1 MVISGFDPFSFFAG
15 FISASI
21 FWFLIT
27 RARPLWNEM
36 HSGMKEQQ
44 EVAQSRKTNTVEE
57 NHRRN
62 TLRRAQGM
70 HLAAPLFAL
79 DEILQTPL
87 VLAPQPVVDP
97 GSPPAFED
105 VITQTVPYL
114 PSWPEIAAAFGTQTL
129 TLPQA
134 LAGNANLV
142 IIGQPGVGKTV
153 ALAHVASLLANRSEE
168 MGPLQNT
175 IPFLLHVANLKLP
188 ISDEKDALKPIV
200 DSFSEN
206 ASMLDLGR
214 LPAFIQSA
222 FRAGNTLLLVD
233 GYDEITPAEQQVV
246 SEYFKILIKTFP
258 KNRIITTGTPE
269 YLDGLIGLGFAPLS
283 LMAWS
288 ARQSE
293 VFIKQW
299 GDLWSRTVSME
310 AWAQTGPEQVDPLLL
325 NIWLSYENMHLTP
338 LELTLKTWGAYA
350 GDSLGPH
357 VLEAIAT
364 HIRRI
369 APQNTP
375 LAALETLAMQA
386 TLSAQAIF
394 DPRKARDWVRS
405 FEPAEEKIPGQT
417 GELRLP
423 EEESDAPSEEK
434 TAKGKKAEKVATPT
448 YGLLSKMTASGLL
461 VSYTNNRMR
470 FVHPVFAGYLAGRAM
485 TTYNA
490 QEPILN
496 QPDWVGKHLAMRY
509 FAAFGDASKL
519 VQSLMEFSRL
529 PMHRPLMAAARFL
542 RDAPKNAPWRGKL
555 FGTLAAILQT
565 EGIPFGVRGQAMAA
579 FVYSNDS
586 NAAALFR
593 QFATT
598 MSFELVQL
606 AVLGLGAIR
615 DGKAVKVLEQTLGA
629 PSLSVRRA
637 ACMALVAIGTND
649 ALESVAQTLLSGD
662 EDIRRAAAEALASD
676 PVEGHAVLREGIS
689 HSDILLRRAI
699 TYGLG
704 RLEAP
709 WAIEALQKIQI
720 EDDQWVVRNAA
731 TEVLDAKTNI
741 ASRAP
746 RKLKAPSDSPWLVEF
761 AGKQGVGISPGTPAT
776 DVLLQALKSDDA
788 ETRLAALP
796 YLKFVPSEGVV
807 TQLYHAMYKDDP
819 ELREAAFNTLWEIG
833 LSGIKLPDPTQ
844 LGLS

>member
-1 MVISGFDPFSFFAG
+1 
-15 FISASI
+15 
-21 FWFLIT
+21 
-27 RARPLWNEM
+27 
-36 HSGMKEQQ
+36 
-44 EVAQSRKTNTVEE
+44 
-57 NHRRN
+57 
-62 TLRRAQGM
+62 
-70 HLAAPLFAL
+70 
-79 DEILQTPL
+79 
-87 VLAPQPVVDP
+87 
-97 GSPPAFED
+97 
-105 VITQTVPYL
+105 
-114 PSWPEIAAAFGTQTL
+114 
-129 TLPQA
+129 
-134 LAGNANLV
+134 
-142 IIGQPGVGKTV
+142 
-153 ALAHVASLLANRSEE
+153 
-168 MGPLQNT
+168 
-175 IPFLLHVANLKLP
+175 
-188 ISDEKDALKPIV
+188 
-200 DSFSEN
+200 
-206 ASMLDLGR
+206 
-214 LPAFIQSA
+214 
-222 FRAGNTLLLVD
+222 
-233 GYDEITPAEQQVV
+233 
-246 SEYFKILIKTFP
+246 
-258 KNRIITTGTPE
+258 
-269 YLDGLIGLGFAPLS
+269 
-283 LMAWS
+283 
-288 ARQSE
+288 
-293 VFIKQW
+293 
-299 GDLWSRTVSME
+299 
-310 AWAQTGPEQVDPLLL
+310 
-325 NIWLSYENMHLTP
+325 
-338 LELTLKTWGAYA
+338 
-350 GDSLGPH
+350 
-357 VLEAIAT
+357 
-364 HIRRI
+364 
-369 APQNTP
+369 
-375 LAALETLAMQA
+375 
-386 TLSAQAIF
+386 
-394 DPRKARDWVRS
+394 
-405 FEPAEEKIPGQT
+405 
-417 GELRLP
+417 
-423 EEESDAPSEEK
+423 
-434 TAKGKKAEKVATPT
+434 
-448 YGLLSKMTASGLL
+448 
-461 VSYTNNRMR
+461 
-470 FVHPVFAGYLAGRAM
+470 M

-496 QPDWVGKHLAMRY
+496 QPDWVGKYLAMRY

-579 FVYSNDS
+579 FVYSNDP

-637 ACMALVAIGTND
+637 ACMALVAIGTNE
-649 ALESVAQTLLSGD
+649 ALESVAHTLLSGD
-662 EDIRRAAAEALASD
+662 EDVRRAAAEALASD

-699 TYGLG
+699 AYGLG
-704 RLEAP
+704 RLEVP

-720 EDDQWVVRNAA
+720 EDEQWVVRNAA

-833 LSGIKLPDPTQ
+833 VSGIKLPDPTQ

>member
-1 MVISGFDPFSFFAG
+1 MFIFGFDPTSFFAG

-21 FWFLIT
+21 FWWLIA
-27 RARPLWNEM
+27 RARPLWNEIRT
-36 HSGMKEQQ
+36 GWKEQQ

-57 NHRRN
+57 NHRRT

-87 VLAPQPVVDP
+87 VLAPQPVVEP
-97 GSPPAFED
+97 GTPPAFED
-105 VITQTVPYL
+105 VISQTVPYL
-114 PSWPEIAAAFGTQTL
+114 PTWPEIAAAFGTQSL

-134 LAGNANLV
+134 LAGNSNLV
-142 IIGQPGVGKTV
+142 IIGQPGIGKTV
-153 ALAHVASLLANRSEE
+153 ALAHLASLLANRSME
-168 MGPLQNT
+168 MGELQEKV
-175 IPFLLHVANLKLP
+175 PFHLHVANLRLP
-188 ISDEKDALKPIV
+188 VTDEKDVLRPITEV
-200 DSFSEN
+200 FSEH

-214 LPAFIQSA
+214 LPNFIQNV
-222 FRAGNTLLLVD
+222 FKAGDTILLVD
-233 GYDEITPAEQQVV
+233 GFDEITPAEQQVV
-246 SEYFKILIKTFP
+246 SDYFKLLIKVFP
-258 KNRIITTGTPE
+258 KNRIITTGAPE
-269 YLDGLIGLGFAPLS
+269 YLDGLIALGFAPLA
-283 LMAWS
+283 LMAWPS
-288 ARQSE
+288 RQNE
-293 VFIKQW
+293 HFIERW
-299 GDLWSRTVSME
+299 GELWSRTVSLE

-325 NIWLSYENMHLTP
+325 NIRLGAENTNITP
-338 LELTLKTWGAYA
+338 LELTLKAWGAYA

-369 APQNTP
+369 APPNTP

-386 TLSAQAIF
+386 TLSAQPVF
-394 DPRKARDWVRS
+394 DPRKARDWVKS
-405 FEPAEEKIPGQT
+405 FEPAEEKPES
-417 GELRLP
+417 GEQQAIA
-423 EEESDAPSEEK
+423 EGAATDEK
-434 TAKGKKAEKVATPT
+434 PAKGKKVEKVATPT
-448 YGLLSKMTASGLL
+448 YGLLSKMVTSGLL
-461 VSYTNNRMR
+461 ISYANNRMR
-470 FVHPVFAGYLAGRAM
+470 FIHPVFAGYLAGRAM
-485 TTYNA
+485 STYNA

-496 QPDWVGKHLAMRY
+496 QPDWAGKYLAMRY

-579 FVYSNDS
+579 FVYSNDP
-586 NAAALFR
+586 NAAVLFR

-598 MSFELVQL
+598 TSFELVQL
-606 AVLGLGAIR
+606 AVLGLGAIK
-615 DGKAVKVLEQTLGA
+615 DPKAVKVLEQTMGA

-637 ACMALVAIGTND
+637 SCMALVAIGSNE
-649 ALESVAQTLLSGD
+649 ALESVAHTLLSGD
-662 EDIRRAAAEALASD
+662 EDVRRAAAEALASD
-676 PVEGHAVLREGIS
+676 PVEGHAVLKEGMT

-699 TYGLG
+699 AYGLG
-704 RLEAP
+704 RLEDP

-720 EDDQWVVRNAA
+720 EDEQWVVRNAA

-741 ASRAP
+741 TSRAP

-776 DVLLQALKSDDA
+776 DILLLALKSDNA

-819 ELREAAFNTLWEIG
+819 ELREASYNTLWEIG
-833 LSGIKLPDPTQ
+833 TSGVKLPDPTQ

>member
-1 MVISGFDPFSFFAG
+1 MFGLDTISFFAG

-21 FWFLIT
+21 FWWVIA
-27 RARPLWNEM
+27 RARPLWNEIRT
-36 HSGMKEQQ
+36 GWKEQQ

-62 TLRRAQGM
+62 ILRRAQGM

-87 VLAPQPVVDP
+87 VLAPQPVVEP
-97 GSPPAFED
+97 GTPPAFED
-105 VITQTVPYL
+105 VISQTVPYL
-114 PSWPEIAAAFGTQTL
+114 PTWPEIAAAFGTQSL

-134 LAGNANLV
+134 LGGNSNIV
-142 IIGQPGVGKTV
+142 IIGQPGIGKTV
-153 ALAHVASLLANRSEE
+153 ALAHLASLLANRSEE
-168 MGPLQNT
+168 MGVLQEKV
-175 IPFLLHVANLKLP
+175 PFHLHVANLRLP
-188 ISDEKDALKPIV
+188 VTDEKDVLRPITEA
-200 DSFSEN
+200 FSEN

-214 LPAFIQSA
+214 LPNFIQNV
-222 FRAGNTLLLVD
+222 FKAGDTILLID
-233 GYDEITPAEQQVV
+233 GFDEITPAEQQVV
-246 SEYFKILIKTFP
+246 SDYFKLLIKVFP

-269 YLDGLIGLGFAPLS
+269 YLDGLIALGFAPLA
-283 LMAWS
+283 LMAWPS
-288 ARQSE
+288 RQNE
-293 VFIKQW
+293 HFIERW
-299 GDLWSRTVSME
+299 GELWSRTVSLE

-325 NIWLSYENMHLTP
+325 NTWLGAENINVTP
-338 LELTLKTWGAYA
+338 LELTLKAWGAYA
-350 GDSLGPH
+350 GDSLGSH

-369 APQNTP
+369 APPNTP

-386 TLSAQAIF
+386 TLSAQPVF
-394 DPRKARDWVRS
+394 DPRKARDWVKS
-405 FEPAEEKIPGQT
+405 FEPAEEKPES
-417 GELRLP
+417 GEQQDT
-423 EEESDAPSEEK
+423 EGTASEDK
-434 TAKGKKAEKVATPT
+434 PAKGKKVEKVATPT
-448 YGLLSKMTASGLL
+448 YGLLSKMVTSGLL
-461 VSYTNNRMR
+461 TSYANNRMR
-470 FVHPVFAGYLAGRAM
+470 FIHPVFTGYLAGRAM

-496 QPDWVGKHLAMRY
+496 QPDWVGKYLAMRY

-519 VQSLMEFSRL
+519 IQSLMEFSRL

-542 RDAPKNAPWRGKL
+542 RDAPKNAPWRGRL
-555 FGTLAAILQT
+555 FGTLAAVLQT

-579 FVYSNDS
+579 FVYSNDP
-586 NAAALFR
+586 NAAVLFR

-598 MSFELVQL
+598 TSFELVQL
-606 AVLGLGAIR
+606 AVLGLGAIK
-615 DGKAVKVLEQTLGA
+615 DPKAVKVLEQTMGA

-637 ACMALVAIGTND
+637 SCMALVAIGSNE
-649 ALESVAQTLLSGD
+649 ALESVAHTLLSGD
-662 EDIRRAAAEALASD
+662 EDVRRAAAEALASD
-676 PVEGHAVLREGIS
+676 PVEGHGVLKEGMT

-699 TYGLG
+699 AYGLG
-704 RLEAP
+704 RLEDQ

-720 EDDQWVVRNAA
+720 EDEQWVVRNAA

-741 ASRAP
+741 TSRAP

-776 DVLLQALKSDDA
+776 DILLLALKSDDA

-796 YLKFVPSEGVV
+796 YLKFVPSEGVI

-819 ELREAAFNTLWEIG
+819 ELREASYNTLWEIG
-833 LSGIKLPDPTQ
+833 TSGIKLPDPTQ

>member
-1 MVISGFDPFSFFAG
+1 MFGFDTFSFFAG

-21 FWFLIT
+21 FWWVIA
-27 RARPLWNEM
+27 RARPLWNEIRT
-36 HSGMKEQQ
+36 GWKEQQ

-87 VLAPQPVVDP
+87 VLAPQPVVEP
-97 GSPPAFED
+97 GTPPAFED
-105 VITQTVPYL
+105 VISQTVPYL
-114 PSWPEIAAAFGTQTL
+114 PTWPEIAAAFGTQSL

-134 LAGNANLV
+134 LSGNSNIV
-142 IIGQPGVGKTV
+142 IIGQPGIGKTV
-153 ALAHVASLLANRSEE
+153 ALAHLASLLANRSEE
-168 MGPLQNT
+168 MGALQEKV
-175 IPFLLHVANLKLP
+175 PFHLHVANLRLP
-188 ISDEKDALKPIV
+188 ITDEKDVLRPITET
-200 DSFSEN
+200 FSEN

-214 LPAFIQSA
+214 LPNFIQNV
-222 FRAGNTLLLVD
+222 FKAGDTILLVD
-233 GYDEITPAEQQVV
+233 GFDEITPAEQQVV
-246 SEYFKILIKTFP
+246 SDYFKMLIKVFP

-269 YLDGLIGLGFAPLS
+269 YLDGLIALGFAPLA
-283 LMAWS
+283 LMAWPS
-288 ARQSE
+288 RQNE
-293 VFIKQW
+293 HFIERW
-299 GDLWSRTVSME
+299 GELWSRTVSLE

-325 NIWLSYENMHLTP
+325 NTWLGAENINVTP
-338 LELTLKTWGAYA
+338 LELTLKAWGAYA
-350 GDSLGPH
+350 GDSLGSH

-369 APQNTP
+369 APPNTP

-386 TLSAQAIF
+386 TLSAQPVF
-394 DPRKARDWVRS
+394 DPRKARDWVKS
-405 FEPAEEKIPGQT
+405 FEPAEEKPES
-417 GELRLP
+417 GEQQDTEGTVP
-423 EEESDAPSEEK
+423 EDKPS
-434 TAKGKKAEKVATPT
+434 KGKKVEKVATPT
-448 YGLLSKMTASGLL
+448 YGLLSKMVTSGLL
-461 VSYTNNRMR
+461 TSYANNRMR
-470 FVHPVFAGYLAGRAM
+470 FIHPVFAGYLAGRAM

-496 QPDWVGKHLAMRY
+496 QADWSGKYLAMRY

-519 VQSLMEFSRL
+519 IQSLMEFSRL

-542 RDAPKNAPWRGKL
+542 RDAPKNAPWRGRL

-579 FVYSNDS
+579 FVYSNDP
-586 NAAALFR
+586 NAAVLFR

-598 MSFELVQL
+598 TSFELVQL
-606 AVLGLGAIR
+606 AVLGLGAIK
-615 DGKAVKVLEQTLGA
+615 DPKAVKVLEQTMGA

-637 ACMALVAIGTND
+637 SCMALVAIGSNE
-649 ALESVAQTLLSGD
+649 ALESVAHTLLSGD
-662 EDIRRAAAEALASD
+662 EDVRRAAAEALASD
-676 PVEGHAVLREGIS
+676 PVEGHAVLREGMT

-699 TYGLG
+699 AYGLG
-704 RLEAP
+704 RLEDQ
-709 WAIEALQKIQI
+709 WALEALQKIQI
-720 EDDQWVVRNAA
+720 EDEQWVVRNAA

-741 ASRAP
+741 TTRAP

-776 DVLLQALKSDDA
+776 DILLLALKSDDP

-819 ELREAAFNTLWEIG
+819 ELREASYNTLWEIG
-833 LSGIKLPDPTQ
+833 TSGVKLPDPTQ